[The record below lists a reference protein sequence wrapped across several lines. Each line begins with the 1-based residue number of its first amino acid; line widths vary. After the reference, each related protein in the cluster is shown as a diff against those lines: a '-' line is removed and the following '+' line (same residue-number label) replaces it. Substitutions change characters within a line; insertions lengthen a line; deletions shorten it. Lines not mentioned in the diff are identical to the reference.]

1 MKEHLNKLL
10 AFLTAALMCVSVTG
24 CGQDETAEEG
34 TTTAAEITTADVS
47 DTEAT
52 SANEEE
58 TSVSETTE
66 ATLPEVPEVS
76 DMVKRSLVSVGNN
89 QRLLD
94 AIEKAKNGEDVT
106 IAYLGGSITQGDGAS
121 NSNNCYAN
129 VSFNMFT
136 EKFASDPS
144 KMHYVNAGIRA
155 TTSTLGI
162 LRSDR
167 DVISHNPDIVFV
179 EFAAN
184 DMQKDFNDLM
194 AYESLLVRLL
204 ESESKPAV
212 ILIFAFY
219 ENGDSAQ
226 DLMKKIGT
234 AYKLGMISIKDA
246 VMPEIEAG
254 NMTFRGDYAA
264 DDVHPNDK
272 GHQMICDFIEYY
284 YDNAVAA
291 EKSAEYTLP
300 NNKTVSRELA
310 NLENIGA
317 DSDKIT
323 SLGSFENGSYDYFLY
338 KSCLQYNP
346 ESGST
351 PEPLTFTAEF
361 SRLLIAVKQDN
372 ITDLGAAEVWVDG
385 AKVGDIS
392 NYSEYGWG
400 GVAISSFNIGEGS
413 HDVEIRIA
421 ESSSDK
427 PFYLLDMGIA

>member
-94 AIEKAKNGEDVT
+94 AIEKAENGEDVT
-106 IAYLGGSITQGDGAS
+106 IVYLGGSITQGDGAS
-121 NSNNCYAN
+121 NSDNCYAN
-129 VSFNMFT
+129 LSFNMFT

-144 KMHYVNAGIRA
+144 KMHYVNAGIGA

-162 LRSDR
+162 LRSGR
-167 DVISHNPDIVFV
+167 DVISKNPDIVFV
-179 EFAAN
+179 EYAAN
-184 DMQKDFNDLM
+184 DGTDYNNQL
-194 AYESLLVRLL
+194 AYESLVTRLL

-212 ILIFAFY
+212 ILIFTVFD
-219 ENGDSAQ
+219 NGTSAQ
-226 DLMKKIGT
+226 PNMEKIGA
-234 AYKLGMISIKDA
+234 AYDLGMISVGDA
-246 VMPEIEAG
+246 INPEIEAG
-254 NMTFRGDYAA
+254 NMTFAGDYAA
-264 DDVHPNDK
+264 DYVHPNDK
-272 GHQMICDFIEYY
+272 GHQMICDFLEYY
-284 YDNAVAA
+284 FDNVIAT
-291 EKSAEYTLP
+291 EKSPEYVIPDTVV
-300 NNKTVSRELA
+300 VSRALA

-323 SLGSFENGSYDYFLY
+323 SLGSFEEGSYNYFSY
-338 KSCLQYNP
+338 IRCLQRKPGTDNA
-346 ESGST
+346 
-351 PEPLTFTAEF
+351 PLTFTAEF
-361 SRLLIAVKQDN
+361 TRLLVAVRQNNDES
-372 ITDLGAAEVWVDG
+372 LGSAEIWIDG
-385 AKVGDIS
+385 EKVEEVS
-392 NYSEYGWG
+392 NYLSTGWG
-400 GVAISSFNIGEGS
+400 GVDIKIIVAKPGTHN
-413 HDVEIRIA
+413 VEIKVPD
-421 ESSSDK
+421 ESLDK
-427 PFYLLDMGIA
+427 SFYLLDMAIA